1 MTSVKCSESVFT
13 PSLLKARTQLADQAE
28 SYEKIS
34 SNVPEKGTLK
44 QSFHAM
50 SLIALASLSVASK
63 IFRDN
68 LCCQSGFPLYLIIIV
83 TSRT

>member
-13 PSLLKARTQLADQAE
+13 ASLLKARTQLADQAE

-44 QSFHAM
+44 QSFHGM
-50 SLIALASLSVASK
+50 SLIALASLQHQKSFMTIYVVS
-63 IFRDN
+63 RVV
-68 LCCQSGFPLYLIIIV
+68 LYI
-83 TSRT
+83 

>member
-13 PSLLKARTQLADQAE
+13 ASVLKGRTQLADQAE

-34 SNVPEKGTLK
+34 SNLSEKGTLK

-50 SLIALASLSVASK
+50 SLIALASL
-63 IFRDN
+63 
-68 LCCQSGFPLYLIIIV
+68 
-83 TSRT
+83 